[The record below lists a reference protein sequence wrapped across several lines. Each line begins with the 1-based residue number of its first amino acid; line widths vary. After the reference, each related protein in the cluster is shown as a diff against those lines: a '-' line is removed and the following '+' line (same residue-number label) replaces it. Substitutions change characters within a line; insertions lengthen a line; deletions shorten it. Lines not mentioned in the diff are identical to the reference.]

1 LYKEKPSICPAT
13 TGDTKPPTTV
23 VDKVAAEVND
33 PTKVSTALDTFK
45 TDITTASKIIDS
57 NTGTALAAQFSVV
70 ILAVI
75 NPTKN
80 ADGSLKL
87 TAVASFIP
95 LTDFVTS
102 LTDEHKSVYCPI
114 IKKLL
119 ANLAGFKDVDLN
131 DCIWSAQ
138 TSVKRQASDTQAI
151 SSDVN
156 SNAVSSLQSSAHQ
169 QTVSFFV
176 VVALVILSLFL
187 F

>member
-1 LYKEKPSICPAT
+1 MCTST
-13 TGDTKPPTTV
+13 TGATATPTTV
-23 VDKVAAEVND
+23 VDKVSTDVND
-33 PTKVSTALDTFK
+33 PTKVSTALDVFK
-45 TDITTASKIIDS
+45 ADISTASTSIDPA
-57 NTGTALAAQFSVV
+57 TGTSLAAQFAVV

-80 ADGSLKL
+80 TDGSLRL
-87 TAVASFIP
+87 TAVVTFIP
-95 LTDFVTS
+95 VTDAVTTLTD
-102 LTDEHKSVYCPI
+102 DHKRVYCPI

-119 ANLAGFKDVDLN
+119 ASVAGFQEVDLN
-131 DCIWSAQ
+131 DCTWSAQ
-138 TSVKRQASDTQAI
+138 TSVKRQTSPAGSQTQAV

-176 VVALVILSLFL
+176 VVALVIISLFL